1 VSGSNKYQEKMKHKK
16 ALIVLLILVLAAAS
30 FIFVL
35 PKAGVDV
42 ASIKTPDLV
51 LNRFMP
57 WRLGLDLAGGSALV
71 YDIDLSAVE
80 KTEQQSVLNGLK
92 DVIERRINIY
102 GVAEP
107 RVRII
112 DKGDKKQLLVELAGE
127 KDLAGAAAQIG
138 ETPLLDFRE
147 NCSFT
152 EEMIACSQTELTG
165 RYIKQAIVSTSGQ
178 GLSRP
183 VVSLEFNEEGAKL
196 FEEITSRNVGKP
208 LAIFLDN
215 ELVDAP
221 VVEEKIIGGKAQ
233 ISGGGIDMESA
244 NTLVERFNAG
254 ALSAPITLVN
264 QRIVNASAA
273 DDSLKQI
280 LFAGFIGLAAIAL
293 FMVIFY
299 RSLGLIASLVLLL
312 YISFTL
318 AIFKLT
324 PGFAMS
330 LAGITGFILSIGSSV
345 DAIILIFERA
355 KEEMRRGASRKAAI
369 ESGFNFAWSSIR
381 DSNINTIITSVILYA
396 FTSSFVKGFALTLL
410 IGIIVNLLV
419 TFFVTRNILRALVR
433 EKKSITK

>member
-1 VSGSNKYQEKMKHKK
+1 MKFKKTLIAVS
-16 ALIVLLILVLAAAS
+16 ILALAAAS
-30 FIFVL
+30 FVFVL

-42 ASIKTPDLV
+42 ASVKTPDLI

-80 KTEQQSVLNGLK
+80 RSEQQSVLNGLK
-92 DVIERRINIY
+92 DVIERRIDLY
-102 GVAEP
+102 GVSEP

-127 KDLAGAAAQIG
+127 KDLAGAAKQIG

-147 NCSFT
+147 NCTFT
-152 EEMIACSQTELTG
+152 EEMISCTQTELTG
-165 RYIKQAIVSTSGQ
+165 RYIKSAVVMTSAQ

-183 VVSLEFNEEGAKL
+183 VVSLEFNDEGAKL
-196 FEEITSRNVGKP
+196 FEEITGRNIGKP

-215 ELVDAP
+215 DIVDAP
-221 VVEEKIIGGKAQ
+221 VVEEKIVGGKAQ

-244 NTLVERFNAG
+244 SILVERFNAG

-264 QRIVNASAA
+264 QRMVNASAA
-273 DDSLKQI
+273 DDSMRQI
-280 LFAGFIGLAAIAL
+280 IFAGLIGLGAIAV
-293 FMVIFY
+293 FMIIMY

-312 YISFTL
+312 YIAFTL
-318 AIFKLT
+318 GVFKLT
-324 PGFAMS
+324 PGFTMS
-330 LAGITGFILSIGSSV
+330 LAGITGFILSVGASV

-355 KEEMRRGASRKAAI
+355 KEEMAHGASRKAAI
-369 ESGFNFAWSSIR
+369 ESGFKFAWSSIR

-396 FTSSFVKGFALTLL
+396 FTSSFVKGFALTLM
-410 IGIIVNLLV
+410 IGIIVNLVV
-419 TFFVTRNILRALVR
+419 TFTVTRNILRFLVR
-433 EKKSITK
+433 DKKAVSSK